1 MKPKDIFLGIIEACL
16 WIFVMYY
23 FLYSIKNPVDVFQS
37 AVIIVAFS
45 YLACVCCPMI
55 RNSCGWR
62 RMTGK
67 EEIIKTKK

>member
-1 MKPKDIFLGIIEACL
+1 MKPMDIFLAFVEAGL
-16 WIFVMYY
+16 WIFVTYY

-37 AVIIVAFS
+37 AVIIVAFT
-45 YLACVCCPMI
+45 YLACWACPMI

-67 EEIIKTKK
+67 EK

>member
-1 MKPKDIFLGIIEACL
+1 MKPMDIFLAFIEAGL
-16 WIFVMYY
+16 WIFVTYY

-45 YLACVCCPMI
+45 YLACWACPMI

-67 EEIIKTKK
+67 EK